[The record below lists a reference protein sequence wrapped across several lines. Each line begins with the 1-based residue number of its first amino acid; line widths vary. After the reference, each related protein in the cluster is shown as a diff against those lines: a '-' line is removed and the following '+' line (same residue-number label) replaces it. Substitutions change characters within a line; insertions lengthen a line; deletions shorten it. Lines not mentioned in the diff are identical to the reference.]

1 MIPTSLPRIIP
12 GEAFFLQTAFDRWRA
27 RSPFYD
33 ESHEAVA
40 QSVRRFVERE
50 IAPHIDRW
58 EADGE
63 LPRELHV
70 KAAAAGIL
78 GLGYPEEW
86 GGHAQGFDI
95 FHNFTQSEELARPG
109 AGGLTASLMT
119 HGIGLPPILAM
130 GSDELKRRVAPA
142 VLAGEKIISLCI
154 TEPSGGS
161 DVAALKTRAEKRG
174 NHWVVNGSK
183 MFITSGMRADWLTVA
198 VRTGGPGMGGISL
211 FLIEAD
217 RPGVSR
223 TRLDKMGWR
232 CSDTAA
238 IHFDDVELPPENM
251 IGPEN
256 AGFLGIMRNF
266 NSERLG
272 MAMGCC
278 AMARVCLEEAV
289 LWAQQRETFGK
300 PLVKHQSIRI
310 KLADMARQ
318 IDATQAWTD
327 QLAWQHR
334 EGRGQPADYAM
345 LKVQATRMLEAV
357 ARDAAQVLGGA
368 SYITG
373 SKVERIYR
381 EVRVNAIG
389 GGSEEIMLDLAGR
402 QLFGG

>member
-1 MIPTSLPRIIP
+1 MMD
-12 GEAFFLQTAFDRWRA
+12 FDSWRA
-27 RSPFYD
+27 RSPYYD
-33 ESHEAVA
+33 ETHEALA
-40 QSVRRFVERE
+40 QSVRRFVAQE

-58 EADGE
+58 EAEGE
-63 LPRELHV
+63 LPRELHK
-70 KAAAAGIL
+70 KAAQAGIL
-78 GLGYPEEW
+78 GLRYPEAY
-86 GGHAQGFDI
+86 GGHSEGFDI
-95 FHNFTQSEELARPG
+95 FHGMTQTEELSAVG

-130 GSDELKRRVAPA
+130 GAEEMKRRVAVP
-142 VLAGEKIISLCI
+142 VLAGEKIIALGI

-161 DVAALKTRAEKRG
+161 DVANLRTKAERVG
-174 NHWVVNGSK
+174 DHYLVNGSK
-183 MFITSGMRADWLTVA
+183 MFITSGMRADWLTCA
-198 VRTGGPGMGGISL
+198 VRTGGPGASGVSL
-211 FLIEAD
+211 LLIDMET
-217 RPGVSR
+217 PGVSC

-238 IHFDDVELPPENM
+238 IHFEDVKVPAENL

-256 AGFLGIMRNF
+256 GGFIGIMRNF

-278 AMARVCLEEAV
+278 AYARVCLKEAV
-289 LWAQQRETFGK
+289 EWAQQRETFGK

-318 IDATQAWTD
+318 INTTQAWVD
-327 QLAWQHR
+327 LCAWQVQ
-334 EGRGQPADYAM
+334 EGRDQPADFAM

-402 QLFGG
+402 QLFGGRG

>member
-1 MIPTSLPRIIP
+1 MD
-12 GEAFFLQTAFDRWRA
+12 FDNWRA
-27 RSPFYD
+27 RSPYYS
-33 ESHEAVA
+33 ETHEALA

-50 IAPHIDRW
+50 VAPFIDQW
-58 EADGE
+58 EVDGE
-63 LPRELHV
+63 LPRALHK
-70 KAAAAGIL
+70 KAADAGIL
-78 GLGYPEEW
+78 GLRYPEAY
-86 GGHAQGFDI
+86 GGHSEGFDI
-95 FHNFTQSEELARPG
+95 FHGMTQTEELSAVG
-109 AGGLTASLMT
+109 AGGLGASLMT

-130 GSDELKRRVAPA
+130 GSEEMKQRVAVP
-142 VLAGEKIISLCI
+142 VLAGDKIIGLGI

-161 DVAALKTRAEKRG
+161 DVANLRTRAERKGDRF
-174 NHWVVNGSK
+174 VVNGSK
-183 MFITSGMRADWLTVA
+183 MFITSGMRADWLTCA
-198 VRTGGPGMGGISL
+198 VRTGGAGAGGVSL
-211 FLIEAD
+211 LLIDMNA
-217 RPGVSR
+217 PGVSR

-238 IHFDDVELPPENM
+238 IYFEDVEVPADNL

-256 AGFLGIMRNF
+256 GGFIGIMRNF

-278 AMARVCLEEAV
+278 AFARVCLKEAV
-289 LWAQQRETFGK
+289 AWAQQRETFGK
-300 PLVKHQSIRI
+300 ALVKHQSIRI

-318 IDATQAWTD
+318 IGATQAWVD
-327 QLAWQHR
+327 LCAWQMQ
-334 EGRGQPADYAM
+334 EGRDQPADFAM

-373 SKVERIYR
+373 SKIERIYR

-402 QLFGG
+402 QLFGGK